1 MTSVNLFDPAIKPD
15 PYPAYESV
23 RDEGPVAFHDELP
36 MAIVTGFEEAT
47 AVLNDPAT
55 FSSGAGRGM
64 GPDLFGAPVMLF
76 ADPPDHGRLRGPVSK
91 AFTPRT
97 VAGLAPRIEQLAA
110 ELVSSLEVGQPWDVV
125 PRLSSELPVIVIA
138 EALAIPVEDREQFK
152 RWSDDLISVNTI
164 TDPDD
169 SAEAINGALEL
180 RAYIG
185 DIVAS
190 RRQHR
195 GDDLVSRFVAA
206 NADGSINDAE
216 LLAACVL
223 LLVAGNETTTNLIS
237 NAVLAL
243 ARRPS
248 LRAEL
253 GDDPALVGPFLEEI
267 LRWDPPVQGTARF
280 TTGPATIGD
289 AKVDAGQMVM
299 VLLAAADRDPR
310 RFNEPAE
317 LQPTRADAG
326 HVAFGHGIHF
336 CVGAALA
343 RLEARAAITAL
354 LSRADRGGWELAEP
368 DGPLTYGPS
377 FFLRGLTALPIT
389 TTAGPAADRGEH

>member
-1 MTSVNLFDPAIKPD
+1 MTSLNLFDPALKPD
-15 PYPAYESV
+15 PYPGYESI
-23 RDEGPVAFHDELP
+23 RQEGVVAFHELLP
-36 MAIVTGFEEAT
+36 MAIVTGFDEAT
-47 AVLNDPAT
+47 AVLNDPVT
-55 FSSGAGRGM
+55 FSAAAGRGM

-97 VAGLAPRIEQLAA
+97 VSSMAPRIEQLAA
-110 ELVSSLEVGQPWDVV
+110 DLVRSAQSGAPWDVV
-125 PRLSSELPVIVIA
+125 PNLSSELPVIVIA
-138 EALAIPVEDREQFK
+138 EALAIPVEDRERFK
-152 RWSDDLISVNTI
+152 QWSDDLISVNTL

-169 SAEAINGALEL
+169 TAEAMAGALEL
-180 RAYIG
+180 RAYMAG
-185 DIVAS
+185 IVAERKRS
-190 RRQHR
+190 P

-206 NADGSINDAE
+206 NTDGSIDDAE

-243 ARRPS
+243 ARRPE
-248 LRAEL
+248 LRARLAAQPE
-253 GDDPALVGPFLEEI
+253 LVGPFIEEI

-280 TTGPATIGD
+280 TTAPATIGD

-310 RFNEPAE
+310 RFDAPAE
-317 LQPTRADAG
+317 LRPDRTDAG

-343 RLEARAAITAL
+343 RLEARAAVQAL
-354 LSRADRGGWELAEP
+354 LSAAPAGWSLTDPAA
-368 DGPLTYGPS
+368 PLTYGPS
-377 FFLRGLTALPIT
+377 FFLRGLTSLPIT
-389 TTAGPAADRGEH
+389 AAEGTGTGRAEH